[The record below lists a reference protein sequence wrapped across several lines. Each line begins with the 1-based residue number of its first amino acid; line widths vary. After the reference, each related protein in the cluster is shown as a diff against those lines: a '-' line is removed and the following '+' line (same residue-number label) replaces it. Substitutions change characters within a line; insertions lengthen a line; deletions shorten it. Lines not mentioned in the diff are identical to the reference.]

1 MRTWCSCDELPVFL
15 GGFWFSHGVL
25 EKRAFIFFGHVSVLR
40 SDTGAPSLVDLGV
53 LG

>member
-1 MRTWCSCDELPVFL
+1 MRTWCICDELPVFWVVVGL
-15 GGFWFSHGVL
+15 VMESL
-25 EKRAFIFFGHVSVLR
+25 KREQLFGCVSVPR

>member
-1 MRTWCSCDELPVFL
+1 MRTWCICDELPVFL
-15 GGFWFSHGVL
+15 GGCWFSHGVL
-25 EKRAFIFFGHVSVLR
+25 EKRANFVGCVSVPR

>member
-1 MRTWCSCDELPVFL
+1 MRTWCRCDELPVFL
-15 GGFWFSHGVL
+15 GGYWLIHGVL
-25 EKRAFIFFGHVSVLR
+25 EKRAFLLFRISVLR

>member
-1 MRTWCSCDELPVFL
+1 MRTWCICDELPVFL
-15 GGFWFSHGVL
+15 GGFWFSHGVR
-25 EKRAFIFFGHVSVLR
+25 EKRAAFFFGRVSVPR

>member
-1 MRTWCSCDELPVFL
+1 MRTWCICDELPVFL
-15 GGFWFSHGVL
+15 GGCGLVMESL
-25 EKRAFIFFGHVSVLR
+25 KREWPFVFCVSVPR

>member
-15 GGFWFSHGVL
+15 GGCGLVMESL
-25 EKRAFIFFGHVSVLR
+25 KREYFYFFGHVSVLR